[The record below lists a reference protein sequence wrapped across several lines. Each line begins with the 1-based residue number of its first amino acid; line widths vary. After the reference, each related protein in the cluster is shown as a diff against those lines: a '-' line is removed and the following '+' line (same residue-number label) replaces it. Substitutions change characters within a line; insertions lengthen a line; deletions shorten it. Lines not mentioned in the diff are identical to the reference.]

1 MLVREAGREEH
12 CQQEAPQT
20 IIVEDMEQDLG
31 SGECTRKLEMMV
43 KGPQKDQK
51 RTRKGTGQEEWNL
64 DHIDGTSTRCME
76 EEDLR

>member
-1 MLVREAGREEH
+1 
-12 CQQEAPQT
+12 
-20 IIVEDMEQDLG
+20 MEQDLG

-64 DHIDGTSTRCME
+64 DHIDGTSTRWME
-76 EEDLR
+76 EEDLRPPPANSWMDK